1 MTTTRT
7 ADRGDP
13 LPHVRVGTSFAV
25 GFVAFVV
32 LLFVG
37 DADLAPVVGWDV
49 AGLVFSVWLWSAIW
63 RLDADRTALRALRED
78 PGRIVAD
85 VVLVSASV
93 VSLAAVGLVLSQA
106 ANSHGATKGLLA
118 GLGVVSVGIAWLVV
132 HTVFTVHYAR
142 LYYGQPQGGIDFNEP
157 DPPRYTD
164 FAYLAFTI
172 GMTYQVSDTDLKTK
186 EIRVAALRQA
196 WISYVF
202 GAVIVASTIN
212 LIVNL

>member
-1 MTTTRT
+1 MSTRRT
-7 ADRGDP
+7 VDRGDP
-13 LPHVRVGTSFAV
+13 QAHVRVGVSFAV

-63 RLDADRTALRALRED
+63 RLDADRTARRALRED

-85 VVLVSASV
+85 

-172 GMTYQVSDTDLKTK
+172 GMTYQVSDTDLQTK

-202 GAVIVASTIN
+202 GAVVVASTIN